1 MTNYY
6 VSKNHVGIVTI
17 VSSQL
22 CGGQHYNT
30 DVLGSAG
37 IGSIQKNLKSCSRA

>member
-6 VSKNHVGIVTI
+6 VSKNHVGIV
-17 VSSQL
+17 SSRL